1 MMIRDVSICGHRK
14 ANVYIYIHTYIYIY
28 IIIYIYIYIH
38 AYFFIFSGTPYD
50 RINFPGIV
58 ARHKDDQLVLGEL
71 M

>member
-14 ANVYIYIHTYIYIY
+14 ANIYIY
-28 IIIYIYIYIH
+28 TH
-38 AYFFIFSGTPYD
+38 AYFFIFSGTYD